1 MTAVGG
7 SMRVLITGATGYL
20 GGHVAAR
27 LRSAGHAVIALARPG
42 RGTCVPAGCLPVEGD
57 VLDPASLDRALDGCD
72 ALVHM
77 AALVK
82 MWVKDR
88 REFDRVNVEGVAA
101 VLRAAERRRV
111 RRILYTSTIGALGP
125 TGPEPRNETFE
136 RNEFRFRTEY
146 ERTKWVA
153 DRLVRE
159 RTGDGLPVVTVYP
172 GVVYGAGA
180 MTQGNLL
187 DRVFTDFLDGRLKA
201 RLGGAPTRVCYAYA
215 DDVAEGH
222 RLALERGTPGRGYI
236 LGGENVSQDEL
247 FALLQALTGRRPP
260 RFVIPFWTAV
270 AAGRLLRAWAR
281 LTGRPPAITDG
292 TVATFRHHW
301 IYSSDRAVR
310 ELGYRI
316 TPLREGL
323 GRTIDALRPRMAS
336 RAGAAGQE
344 R

>member
-1 MTAVGG
+1 L
-7 SMRVLITGATGYL
+7 RVLITGSTGYL
-20 GGHVAAR
+20 GAHVAAR
-27 LRSAGHAVIALARPG
+27 LRLAGHDVRALARPG
-42 RGTCVPAGCLPVEGD
+42 RGAMVPAGCQPVEGD
-57 VLDPASLDRALDGCD
+57 VLDPTSLDRALEGCD

-101 VLRAAERRRV
+101 ILRAAERRRV

-125 TGPEPRNETFE
+125 TGPEPRDETFE
-136 RNEFRFRTEY
+136 RSEFRFRTDY

-159 RTGDGLPVVTVYP
+159 RAADGLPVITVYP

-180 MTQGNLL
+180 VTDGNLL
-187 DRVFTDFLDGRLKA
+187 DRLFTDYLAGRLNT
-201 RLGGAPTRVCYAYA
+201 RLGGAPVRICYAYA

-222 RLALERGTPGRGYI
+222 RLALDKGTPGRGYI

-247 FALLQALTGRRPP
+247 FALLHELTGRRSP
-260 RFVIPFWTAV
+260 RIAIPFWAAET
-270 AAGRLLRAWAR
+270 AGRLLRARAR

-292 TVATFRHHW
+292 AIATFRHHW
-301 IYSSDRAVR
+301 AYSSDRAVR

-323 GRTIDALRPRMAS
+323 GRTIEALRPRTVV
-336 RAGAAGQE
+336 RPGAARRE

>member
-1 MTAVGG
+1 
-7 SMRVLITGATGYL
+7 MRVLITGATGYL
-20 GGHVAAR
+20 GAHVAAR
-27 LRSAGHAVIALARPG
+27 LQSAGHAVMALARPG
-42 RGTCVPAGCLPVEGD
+42 RGTSVPAGCLPVEGD

-125 TGPEPRNETFE
+125 TGPEPRDETFE
-136 RNEFRFRTEY
+136 RGEFRFRTEY

-159 RTGDGLPVVTVYP
+159 RAADGLPVVTVYP

-180 MTQGNLL
+180 MTQVNLL
-187 DRVFTDFLDGRLKA
+187 DRLFTDYLAGRLRT
-201 RLGGAPTRVCYAYA
+201 RLGGTPARICYAYA

-222 RLALERGTPGRGYI
+222 RLALEKGTPGRGYI

-247 FALLQALTGRRPP
+247 FALLHALTGRRPP
-260 RFVIPFWTAV
+260 RIAIPFWMAET
-270 AAGRLLRAWAR
+270 AGRLLRAWAR

-292 TVATFRHHW
+292 AIATFRHHW
-301 IYSSDRAVR
+301 VYSSDRAVR

-323 GRTIDALRPRMAS
+323 GRTIEALRPRTAS
-336 RAGAAGQE
+336 RAGATRHG

>member
-1 MTAVGG
+1 
-7 SMRVLITGATGYL
+7 MRVLITGATGYL
-20 GGHVAAR
+20 GAHVAAR
-27 LRSAGHAVIALARPG
+27 LQASGHAVVALARPG
-42 RGTCVPAGCLPVEGD
+42 RGTSVPAGCLPVEGD
-57 VLDPASLDRALDGCD
+57 ILDPASLDRALDGCD

-88 REFDRVNVEGVAA
+88 RDFDRVNVEGVAA
-101 VLRAAERRRV
+101 ILAAARRRGV

-125 TGPEPRNETFE
+125 TGPEARDETFE
-136 RNEFRFRTEY
+136 RSEFRFRTEY

-159 RTGDGLPVVTVYP
+159 RVADGLPVVTVYP
-172 GVVYGAGA
+172 GVVYGPGA

-187 DRVFTDFLDGRLKA
+187 ERVFTDYLAGRLKA
-201 RLGGAPTRVCYAYA
+201 RLGGPPTRICYAYA

-236 LGGENVSQDEL
+236 LGGENVTQDDL
-247 FALLQALTGRRPP
+247 FALLQSLTGRRPP
-260 RFVIPFWTAV
+260 RFSVPPWTAEL
-270 AAGRLLRAWAR
+270 AGRLLRAWAR
-281 LTGRPPAITDG
+281 LSGHPPSVTDG
-292 TVATFRHHW
+292 AIATFRQHW
-301 IYSSDRAVR
+301 VYSSDRAVR

-323 GRTIDALRPRMAS
+323 GRTIEALRHRTVS
-336 RAGAAGQE
+336 SAGAV
-344 R
+344 